1 MTIHDEVEASR
12 LLMTRRAS
20 LEDLREIVSNYPHLR
35 PLVAAYP
42 GTDEALLGWLAGL
55 GDPVV
60 NQALAARRPTDAI
73 PVLTPS
79 SWSASAPATSQQ
91 RKPAKLPRVIG
102 LGLVVLA
109 VALAGVFFVPR
120 LLTRAPVLAAGS
132 SHTCVLMSD
141 GTVSCWGDPPTF
153 GHNDENGK
161 TTPRPI
167 LELTDAV
174 SVSANSETCAV
185 RADGTVSCWGPRL
198 SDISTGGTH
207 TQLTAIPMQGITGA
221 VKITA
226 GVEHFCMVMDDASV
240 SCWGDNQYGQVGNGT
255 EIRDSAMGSAASA
268 QVVGVADVT
277 AISAGSSHTCAVSKD
292 NTVKCWGYNLHGQL
306 GDGSTTNRTTATP
319 VANLPAVSAI
329 AAGAWHTCALGKDR
343 TVECWGRNDSGQLGN
358 GTTTSSPSPTA
369 TQVAGLT
376 DVKAIAAGGSHTCA
390 IRKDRTVV
398 CWGDNQSGQLGD
410 GTLTSSTTPVPVSN
424 LTGVVGIAA
433 GGSHTCAVRKDRTVV
448 CWGSNSA
455 GQLGTGDNTSSPVPV
470 EVTGLR

>member
-20 LEDLREIVSNYPHLR
+20 LEDLREIVSNYPNLR
-35 PLVAAYP
+35 PLVGAYP
-42 GTDEALLGWLAGL
+42 GTDEALLGWLADL

-60 NQALAARRPTDAI
+60 NQALAARRPTDAT
-73 PVLTPS
+73 PALTPS
-79 SWSASAPATSQQ
+79 SGYVSAPANL
-91 RKPAKLPRVIG
+91 RPAKPTKLPRTIG
-102 LGLVVLA
+102 FGLIALA

-120 LLTRAPVLAAGS
+120 LLTRAPVLAAGG
-132 SHTCVLMSD
+132 SHTCVLFSD

-153 GHNDENGK
+153 GHNEENGK
-161 TTPRPI
+161 TTPTPI
-167 LELTDAV
+167 PELTDAV

-185 RADGTVSCWGPRL
+185 HIDGTVSCWGPSL
-198 SDISTGGTH
+198 SEVSSGGTR
-207 TQLTAIPMQGITGA
+207 TQLTPVLMPGIGDA
-221 VKITA
+221 VKIVL
-226 GVEHFCMVMDDASV
+226 GVGHACTMTDDASV
-240 SCWGDNQYGQVGNGT
+240 SCWGGNEYGQVGNGT

-268 QVVGVADVT
+268 QVIGIADVT

-358 GTTTSSPSPTA
+358 DTTTSSPSPTA

>member
-1 MTIHDEVEASR
+1 MTIHDEVDAST
-12 LLMTRRAS
+12 LLMTGRAS

-42 GTDEALLGWLAGL
+42 GTDEALLGWLASL

-60 NQALAARRPTDAI
+60 NQALVARRPTDAI

-102 LGLVVLA
+102 LGLIVLA

-132 SHTCVLMSD
+132 SHTCVLTSD

-221 VKITA
+221 AKIAA
-226 GVEHFCMVMDDASV
+226 GVEHFCMVMDNASV
-240 SCWGDNQYGQVGNGT
+240 SCWGGQP
-255 EIRDSAMGSAASA
+255 IRAGGQWHGDSR
-268 QVVGVADVT
+268 QR
-277 AISAGSSHTCAVSKD
+277 
-292 NTVKCWGYNLHGQL
+292 HGQRRIGSGRRRRRCDRDLRRQQPHLRSQQRQHREVL
-306 GDGSTTNRTTATP
+306 GLQPSW
-319 VANLPAVSAI
+319 SARRRFD
-329 AAGAWHTCALGKDR
+329 HQPDH
-343 TVECWGRNDSGQLGN
+343 RN
-358 GTTTSSPSPTA
+358 PS
-369 TQVAGLT
+369 
-376 DVKAIAAGGSHTCA
+376 
-390 IRKDRTVV
+390 R
-398 CWGDNQSGQLGD
+398 
-410 GTLTSSTTPVPVSN
+410 
-424 LTGVVGIAA
+424 
-433 GGSHTCAVRKDRTVV
+433 
-448 CWGSNSA
+448 
-455 GQLGTGDNTSSPVPV
+455 
-470 EVTGLR
+470 

>member
-20 LEDLREIVSNYPHLR
+20 LEDLREIVSNYPNLR
-35 PLVAAYP
+35 PLVGAYP
-42 GTDEALLGWLAGL
+42 GTDEALLGWLADL

-60 NQALAARRPTDAI
+60 NQALAARRPTDAT
-73 PVLTPS
+73 PALTPS
-79 SWSASAPATSQQ
+79 SGYVSAPANL
-91 RKPAKLPRVIG
+91 RPAKPTKLPRTIG
-102 LGLVVLA
+102 FGLIALA

-120 LLTRAPVLAAGS
+120 LLTRAPVLAAGG
-132 SHTCVLMSD
+132 SHTCVLFSD

-153 GHNDENGK
+153 GHNEENGK
-161 TTPRPI
+161 TTPTPI
-167 LELTDAV
+167 PELTDAV

-185 RADGTVSCWGPRL
+185 HIDGTVSCWGPSL
-198 SDISTGGTH
+198 SEVSSGGTR
-207 TQLTAIPMQGITGA
+207 TQLTPVLMPGIGDA
-221 VKITA
+221 VKIVL
-226 GVEHFCMVMDDASV
+226 GVGHACTMTDDASV
-240 SCWGDNQYGQVGNGT
+240 SCWGGNEYGQVGNGT

-268 QVVGVADVT
+268 QVIGIADVT

>member
-20 LEDLREIVSNYPHLR
+20 LEDLREIVSNYPNLR
-35 PLVAAYP
+35 PLVGAYP
-42 GTDEALLGWLAGL
+42 GTDEALLGWLADL

-60 NQALAARRPTDAI
+60 NQALAARRPTDAT
-73 PVLTPS
+73 PALTPS
-79 SWSASAPATSQQ
+79 SGYVSAPANL
-91 RKPAKLPRVIG
+91 RPAKPTKLPRTIG
-102 LGLVVLA
+102 FGLIALA

-120 LLTRAPVLAAGS
+120 LLTRAPVLAAGG
-132 SHTCVLMSD
+132 SHTCVLFSD

-153 GHNDENGK
+153 GHNEENGK
-161 TTPRPI
+161 TTPTPI
-167 LELTDAV
+167 PELTDAV

-185 RADGTVSCWGPRL
+185 HIDGTVSCWGPSL
-198 SDISTGGTH
+198 SEVSSGGTR
-207 TQLTAIPMQGITGA
+207 TQLTPVLMPGIGDA
-221 VKITA
+221 VKIVL
-226 GVEHFCMVMDDASV
+226 GVGHACTMTDDASV
-240 SCWGDNQYGQVGNGT
+240 SCWGGNEYGQVGNGT

-268 QVVGVADVT
+268 QVIGIADVT

-306 GDGSTTNRTTATP
+306 GDGSTTNRATATP

-343 TVECWGRNDSGQLGN
+343 TVECWGRDDSGQLGD

-369 TQVAGLT
+369 TPIPGLSN
-376 DVKAIAAGGSHTCA
+376 VKAIAAGGSHTCA

-398 CWGDNQSGQLGD
+398 CWGNNQSGQLGD

-424 LTGVVGIAA
+424 LTGVVSIAA

-448 CWGSNSA
+448 CWGDNSA

-470 EVTGLR
+470 EVIALR